1 MPPNLGRRG
10 KADSLSTHAEAYFW
24 YFPSKRALPEGYRE
38 SKLKSN
44 EDASNQL
51 QVFEACFTLFF
62 IGETWWI
69 EPAKNSTSAARRKF
83 FEPAE
88 DAQFDPTFDGL
99 FSLWILQVN
108 RCLLTWAK
116 KSQCLRRFLWSYE
129 FLVAGNFFVAL
140 TGALVDR
147 FFNMKPLRAG
157 QSYSTKWWV

>member
-1 MPPNLGRRG
+1 VPPNLGRRG

-99 FSLWILQVN
+99 FSL
-108 RCLLTWAK
+108 
-116 KSQCLRRFLWSYE
+116 
-129 FLVAGNFFVAL
+129 
-140 TGALVDR
+140 
-147 FFNMKPLRAG
+147 
-157 QSYSTKWWV
+157 